1 MNENIERLRGK
12 ANSLPLRS
20 GVYIMRDK
28 GGNVIYVGKSRKLKN
43 RVSQYFHDGAK
54 NIKTAKMVSCV
65 HDFDYILCDN
75 EIEALTLENSLIKQH
90 SPKYNIKLKDAK
102 SYPYI
107 KVTVSDEYPNLFMSR
122 SRAKDGAKYF
132 GPYSSTSTVYDVIGT
147 IKKTLGLPS
156 CKHKFPRDIG
166 KVRPCIYSQIGRCMA
181 PCRAESSREEYSSA
195 INCALDVL
203 SGDIGEA
210 CKALEQKMFAYSDEE
225 KFEAAA
231 RCRDTIASLKKLRDK
246 QKVVTDPKTEHDV
259 IALYRDDVCSV
270 ISIFYVRGGA
280 ITDKEQFNFGAGEI
294 LEPENISTFIG
305 QFYAKRDYIP
315 KEILVQFDIPEED
328 KEDLE
333 SYLSQIS
340 GHRVYIKHPERG
352 ELRALCSMAYDN
364 AEQNAKNFK
373 KDSENTNESLVTL
386 ANLLSLEVYPE
397 RIEAY
402 DISNIGSEH
411 KVAGMVVML
420 NGKFAKSDYRTFK
433 IKTVEGQ
440 DDYASMKEALSRR
453 IARAMEY
460 SEDDSSFPPPPDL
473 ILLDGGKGHV
483 STIKSLMNELGCDIP
498 VFGMVK
504 DEFHKTRMLTD
515 GESDISIAKSQ
526 SVFMMIY
533 KLQEEVHRFTYSKM
547 DSAKRKTLRT
557 SSLEKIKGIGEKKAK
572 LLLAEFGSVTA
583 LKSADMDAIAKTK
596 GISRADAEN
605 IYNYFS
611 EQSTRKDK
619 SAK

>member
-1 MNENIERLRGK
+1 
-12 ANSLPLRS
+12 
-20 GVYIMRDK
+20 MRDK
-28 GGNVIYVGKSRKLKN
+28 AGNVIYVGKSRKLKN

-107 KVTVSDEYPNLFMSR
+107 KVSVADEYPNLFMSR
-122 SRAKDGAKYF
+122 SRSNDGAKYF
-132 GPYSSTSTVYDVIGT
+132 GPYSSTATVYDVIGT

-181 PCRAESSREEYSSA
+181 PCKGDLPREEYSAA

-203 SGDIGEA
+203 TGDITEA
-210 CKALEQKMFAYSDEE
+210 CESLEKKMFAYADEE

-231 RCRDTIASLKKLRDK
+231 RCRDTIFSLKKLRDK

-280 ITDKEQFNFGAGEI
+280 ITDREQFNFGAGEI

-305 QFYAKRDYIP
+305 QFYSKREYLP
-315 KEILVQFDIPEED
+315 KEILVQFEIPQEE

-333 SYLSQIS
+333 KYLSGIA

-386 ANLLSLEVYPE
+386 ANLLQLEVYPE

-402 DISNIGSEH
+402 DISNIGREH

-433 IKTVEGQ
+433 IKSVEGQ

-453 IARAMEY
+453 IARAMDY
-460 SEDDSSFPPPPDL
+460 SKEDSSFPPPPDL

-483 STIKSLMNELGCDIP
+483 STIKALMDELGCDIP

-515 GESDISIAKSQ
+515 GERDISIAKNQ

-572 LLLAEFGSVTA
+572 LLLAALGSVTA
-583 LKSADMDAIAKTK
+583 VKNADIETIAKVK
-596 GISRADAEN
+596 GISRTDAEN
-605 IYNYFS
+605 IYNYFAES
-611 EQSTRKDK
+611 SKRKEED
-619 SAK
+619 AK